1 MAITLPSDL
10 ILDVAQAVDP
20 LQYRASVEKLNR
32 TRSASTTPAEMT
44 AMVDASFA
52 QLLASNNNTLP
63 QTARMSE
70 GHMQTT
76 ETGNRKSAEA
86 YQKFE
91 AFMLQKFIEEMFTTD
106 TPSVFGS
113 GAGSDYWKSVM
124 AEMIAGEVAKGDGIG
139 IAKMLAA
146 QQEARINTRDFADN
160 TPAQQSPA
168 RMADAIIKAGHTQV
182 LRTYF
187 AKST

>member
-32 TRSASTTPAEMT
+32 TRSASAET
-44 AMVDASFA
+44 AAIADASFA
-52 QLLASNNNTLP
+52 QLAAAENNTP
-63 QTARMSE
+63 RQAATVPD
-70 GHMQTT
+70 GNMQMTK
-76 ETGNRKSAEA
+76 TGSQKSAEA

-91 AFMLQKFIEEMFTTD
+91 AFMLQKFVEEMFTTD

-113 GAGSDYWKSVM
+113 GAGSDYWKSLM
-124 AEMIAGEVAKGDGIG
+124 AEMIAGEVAKGGGIG
-139 IAKMLAA
+139 IASMLAG
-146 QQEARINTRDFADN
+146 QQETRINAGDLADN
-160 TPAQQSPA
+160 APAQQNA
-168 RMADAIIKAGHTQV
+168 HRMADAMIKAGHTQV

-187 AKST
+187 SKST